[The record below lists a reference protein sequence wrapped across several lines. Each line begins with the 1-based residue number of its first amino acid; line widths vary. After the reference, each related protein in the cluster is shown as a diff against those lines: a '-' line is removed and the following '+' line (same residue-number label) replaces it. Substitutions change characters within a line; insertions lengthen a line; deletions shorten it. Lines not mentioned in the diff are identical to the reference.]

1 MYRAADQVRALAM
14 HPTEYAFASGSADN
28 IKKFRLP
35 MGEFLHNMLQNQRAI
50 INCAAINE
58 DGVLA
63 TGADNGS
70 LWCAPLRAPLL
81 NSCVCCELSHQ
92 GHEGGYS
99 RDALCFPV
107 YMRDPPFPS
116 STAAFAISFYS
127 KAMWRVTHAALISR
141 RVAGQSL
148 RSCFACECPLS
159 DKRISFARFKQRP
172 VTSHVFARH
181 SDHCLGL
188 N

>member
-1 MYRAADQVRALAM
+1 MKHQSMYRAADQVRALAM

-70 LWCAPLRAPLL
+70 LWCAPLR
-81 NSCVCCELSHQ
+81 V
-92 GHEGGYS
+92 
-99 RDALCFPV
+99 
-107 YMRDPPFPS
+107 PP
-116 STAAFAISFYS
+116 
-127 KAMWRVTHAALISR
+127 
-141 RVAGQSL
+141 SL
-148 RSCFACECPLS
+148 KQLCPL
-159 DKRISFARFKQRP
+159 
-172 VTSHVFARH
+172 
-181 SDHCLGL
+181 
-188 N
+188 